1 MERRFQPVL
10 VEAPSV
16 EETIGILRGLKE
28 RYEIHHGVRITDAA
42 LIGAA
47 VLSDRYVTGR
57 HLPDKAIDLVDEA
70 ASKLRIEID
79 SMPDEIDEL
88 ERRRRQLEIEK
99 QALSK
104 EDDKASQER
113 LGIIEEDLANLGEK
127 LDALRA
133 EMPDR
138 FASGEFSMDF
148 SYDGV
153 YEGVYKER
161 QYGAAQ
167 ALYDA
172 VSITRKD
179 KIRRNE
185 QFMRNFI
192 FFDAPHVAF
201 LFLPEPFGLREAA
214 DLGMYAQTLMLTLTA
229 HGLGSCPQT
238 ALSFQA
244 DYIREQL
251 DIAPDN
257 KLVFGLSFGYPDPDA
272 PANACITDRATVAD
286 AITFHS

>member
-1 MERRFQPVL
+1 MTEKSSIFDDVVAARHSLRAFLPQL
-10 VEAPSV
+10 VDAKTLDKVFGVAQHAPSNCNTQPWV
-16 EETIGILRGLKE
+16 V
-28 RYEIHHGVRITDAA
+28 HV
-42 LIGAA
+42 
-47 VLSDRYVTGR
+47 VS
-57 HLPDKAIDLVDEA
+57 
-70 ASKLRIEID
+70 
-79 SMPDEIDEL
+79 
-88 ERRRRQLEIEK
+88 
-99 QALSK
+99 
-104 EDDKASQER
+104 
-113 LGIIEEDLANLGEK
+113 GEK
-127 LDALRA
+127 LDGLRA

-172 VSITRKD
+172 VSITRED
-179 KIRRNE
+179 KVRRNE

-251 DIAPDN
+251 DIAPSN

-272 PANACITDRATVAD
+272 PANACVTDRATVAD